1 MEYIRSF
8 KEDRKGVI
16 VLSRGEKRNA
26 LSPQVVTE
34 LREAFDEHIASGDV
48 RVIVLQAEGP
58 AFCAG
63 ADLEYLRA
71 LQQYGYEQNVA
82 DSGALRDLFYQIYTC
97 PKPVIAQVQGP
108 AIAGGCGL
116 ITVCDFVFA
125 VPEAHFGYT
134 EVRIGFIPAI
144 VMSFLIRRVGEGHA
158 RRLLLSGELIPAQD
172 AFAIGLISHV
182 VPADVLRQ
190 EVDAFAVKLAKSNS
204 AEAMS
209 VTKRMLADVQG
220 MGLEDALSHGVEMNA
235 RARATADCR
244 RGIDAFLRK
253 EKLEW

>member
-1 MEYIRSF
+1 M
-8 KEDRKGVI
+8 I

-34 LREAFDEHIASGDV
+34 LHEAFNEHIASDV

-82 DSGALRDLFYQIYTC
+82 DSGSLRDLLYQIYTC

-172 AFAIGLISHV
+172 AFAMGLISHV